1 MRRQSCVKFRGALPR
16 DRSIRFQRIHSP
28 PLHSQAFVPRGNN
41 AIMAIV
47 EKRLASHLTNQPDN
61 VIWPWTVLMFLFIG
75 AAVHLSFLL
84 IVQPSIK

>member
-16 DRSIRFQRIHSP
+16 DKSIRFQRIHSP

-61 VIWPWTVLMFLFIG
+61 VIWPLD
-75 AAVHLSFLL
+75 AAHVSLHWSSCAF
-84 IVQPSIK
+84 VFFADSAAKH